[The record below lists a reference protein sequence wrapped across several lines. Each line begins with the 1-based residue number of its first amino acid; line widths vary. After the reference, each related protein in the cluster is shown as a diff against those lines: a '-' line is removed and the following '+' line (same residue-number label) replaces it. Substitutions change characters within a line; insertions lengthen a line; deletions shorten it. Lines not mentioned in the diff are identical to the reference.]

1 MVELATLRTRWPV
14 ALQADGT
21 VQASHPHLV
30 NVQVSLI
37 SPAGLTAVVN
47 LRVLDE
53 AVRVPLTANLR
64 ALHLRPASCCFLGL
78 SELACSRSASI
89 AWTQLR

>member
-1 MVELATLRTRWPV
+1 VSDAVRSRCRRT
-14 ALQADGT
+14 ALCR
-21 VQASHPHLV
+21 ASRSLV

-53 AVRVPLTANLR
+53 AVRVPCDCGNR
-64 ALHLRPASCCFLGL
+64 ALHLRNLPLVWSGL
-78 SELACSRSASI
+78 SGLACCRSASI